1 MNTLS
6 YSLGKQLSH
15 LPPHNLSLFSNEVHL
30 KEKNEMN
37 NHSFQ
42 DKIYLFCYGSNS
54 LEQLKERVKNDNLEA
69 FKAYLPGYVR
79 IFAGYSKKW
88 NGGVATLMKTQLN
101 HGTKGSIVQLSEY
114 ELQKV
119 DKFEGSLKDAT
130 PYGRVNNVYYRKHIK
145 VKNEK
150 NEEISCVVYLRNN
163 TTWVETPSMSYL
175 EAIKKNLLPFWFD
188 LDENNKIIIYDE
200 YLNKIDEYH

>member
-1 MNTLS
+1 
-6 YSLGKQLSH
+6 
-15 LPPHNLSLFSNEVHL
+15 
-30 KEKNEMN
+30 
-37 NHSFQ
+37 
-42 DKIYLFCYGSNS
+42 
-54 LEQLKERVKNDNLEA
+54 
-69 FKAYLPGYVR
+69 
-79 IFAGYSKKW
+79 
-88 NGGVATLMKTQLN
+88 MKTQLN